1 MKILRSVGV
10 TVIDNSTSNIDDN
23 ICIRTVTSSDEGK
36 YDMDGEDS
44 KEMRDMQKSFVKLDI
59 ITKYS
64 EQVDQQ
70 SFGNEI
76 NKECP
81 SSVDRVHVDCPLSVS
96 FVKHLAERAHGMVGC
111 DLLQA
116 VKEAFFISLNRDI
129 QKNILRE
136 QNDIISADV
145 NELDKCVSGSNVC
158 SSIKKGKKDDVDG
171 FQRVVKMSP
180 TAGMSDVTHKSRSI
194 SSRSNEKRI
203 SFNDEVEMES
213 DTSYRPMNLI
223 SDYDSEEN
231 DRDRDGNEDEDE
243 DDKKESGRAIDLEE
257 QKQIIATFE
266 DKEVVTKIMEQN
278 YTSNVI
284 KHHVIDKRGNSRVL
298 LEEDLLLAFT
308 RISPSALR
316 SVRPVSIRP
325 ACVSSYFGEFDL
337 CSIAIWSHYLCASLP
352 LFLYSSASNFFL
364 YCFSRL
370 TFSPVFSPVFSL
382 RLGKWPL
389 RSRLFSG
396 PILGA

>member
-44 KEMRDMQKSFVKLDI
+44 KEMRDMQKSFAKLDI

-81 SSVDRVHVDCPLSVS
+81 YSVDRVHVDNPLSVS

-136 QNDIISADV
+136 QSDIISADV

-158 SSIKKGKKDDVDG
+158 SSIKKGKKDEVDG
-171 FQRVVKMSP
+171 FQRVIEVSP

-243 DDKKESGRAIDLEE
+243 DEDDKKESGRAIDLEE
-257 QKQIIATFE
+257 QKQIIVTFE
-266 DKEVVTKIMEQN
+266 DKKVGTKIMEQN

-337 CSIAIWSHYLCASLP
+337 CSIAIWSHYLCASPSLSS
-352 LFLYSSASNFFL
+352 YSSASNFFL
-364 YCFSRL
+364 CCISRNL
-370 TFSPVFSPVFSL
+370 LSC
-382 RLGKWPL
+382 
-389 RSRLFSG
+389 LFSCFF
-396 PILGA
+396 LLFFAFA